1 MRRHECRGDQTEGGD
16 WGDAS
21 SATLIVSGSVQVG
34 GTGSGAA
41 PRLRATHAWADPGAT
56 LIPPPGPTER
66 PPRGPTDNPP
76 PGPTDK
82 PPPGPT
88 DMPQRGSTYRPPP
101 ARSYRETASRSHVSV
116 SRPHAMFQCLYSAG
130 ERNRRASA
138 SILPESGMD
147 FNGKSVRCTHRRGGA
162 SARSLPLPVR
172 VDHRRRHVAWIAKWR
187 SSARP

>member
-88 DMPQRGSTYRPPP
+88 DMPPRGSTYRPPP
-101 ARSYRETASRSHVSV
+101 GPTERPPPGPTYRSLGH
-116 SRPHAMFQCLYSAG
+116 MQCSNAYTRQESATG
-130 ERNRRASA
+130 ERAQAFSPKVGWILTVNLCAAHIGAAEPQREACLSRYE
-138 SILPESGMD
+138 SIIAA
-147 FNGKSVRCTHRRGGA
+147 VT
-162 SARSLPLPVR
+162 SLG
-172 VDHRRRHVAWIAKWR
+172 
-187 SSARP
+187 